1 MSRNLRARIDK
12 LERRT
17 TPSPH
22 RSIWDV
28 LMGTA
33 TIEDL
38 DEADREALRQRQ
50 ADRPDPLDQHPAMLV
65 LRAQWARLGIAD
77 PGQYR
82 DLDIIE
88 EAIRLAGMPTP
99 SALLCGLTELPA
111 LATTTPAAAPTGPS
125 TATTSPDA
133 AAGLPTA
140 PHGRQGNVPAP

>member
-17 TPSPH
+17 TTRPR

-33 TIEDL
+33 TVEDL
-38 DEADREALRQRQ
+38 DEIDREALRQRQ
-50 ADRPDPLDQHPAMLV
+50 AESLDRLSHHPALLV

-77 PGQYR
+77 PGQYN

-99 SALLCGLTELPA
+99 SALPCGLKELPA
-111 LATTTPAAAPTGPS
+111 IATTTPAPAPTGPPVAAPS
-125 TATTSPDA
+125 SNA
-133 AAGLPTA
+133 AAPLPSA
-140 PHGRQGNVPAP
+140 PHGR